1 MNEYLPILWLIITV
15 GLVVLEASTYQ
26 LVAIWFAI
34 GGLFA
39 MLAAVFGLCA
49 FQGQLAIF
57 TLVSLAAL
65 IATRPFIKKV
75 LAVKKTPTN
84 ADRII
89 GQQAVV
95 LQAISPLK
103 KGRIHVSGLDWSAAA
118 DEEIPDGAVVEV
130 LSIEGVTV
138 KVKSINK

>member
-49 FQGQLAIF
+49 F
-57 TLVSLAAL
+57 
-65 IATRPFIKKV
+65 
-75 LAVKKTPTN
+75 
-84 ADRII
+84 
-89 GQQAVV
+89 
-95 LQAISPLK
+95 
-103 KGRIHVSGLDWSAAA
+103 KG
-118 DEEIPDGAVVEV
+118 
-130 LSIEGVTV
+130 
-138 KVKSINK
+138 